1 MENSKEDELNVSTLL
16 KIYFK
21 PEYSNVF
28 NKIKDIKTP
37 VKNHILVSLLD
48 GKWHAESEIL
58 RITRKQ
64 NAYVGTVT
72 LSSMIN
78 TLNHQTGGNYL
89 QKKIVNGR
97 VYYKISNNYIGL
109 TKAAFTKFRFID
121 K

>member
-1 MENSKEDELNVSTLL
+1 MDNLGKELNISTLM
-16 KIYFK
+16 KIAFK
-21 PEYSNVF
+21 PEYSNIF

-37 VKNHILVSLLD
+37 IKNHILLSLLD

-64 NAYVGTVT
+64 KAYIGAVT

-78 TLNHQTGGNYL
+78 TLNHQMGGNNYL
-89 QKKIVNGR
+89 EKKIVNGR
-97 VYYKISNNYIGL
+97 IYYKISNNYIGL

-121 K
+121 